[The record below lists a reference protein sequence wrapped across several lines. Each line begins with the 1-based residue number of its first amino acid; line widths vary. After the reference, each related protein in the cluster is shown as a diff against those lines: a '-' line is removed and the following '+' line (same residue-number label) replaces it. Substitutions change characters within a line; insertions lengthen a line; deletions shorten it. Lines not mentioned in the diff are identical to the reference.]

1 MHANAATQTQ
11 SGPTRNTLRPLLRQ
25 YKLEHL
31 AAFLRGRLDEPT
43 PAIEGAACE
52 E

>member
-1 MHANAATQTQ
+1 MHANAATRADL
-11 SGPTRNTLRPLLRQ
+11 GPNTIALLRQ

-31 AAFLRGRLDEPT
+31 AAFLRGRLDEPA
-43 PAIEGAACE
+43 PAIGDAACE